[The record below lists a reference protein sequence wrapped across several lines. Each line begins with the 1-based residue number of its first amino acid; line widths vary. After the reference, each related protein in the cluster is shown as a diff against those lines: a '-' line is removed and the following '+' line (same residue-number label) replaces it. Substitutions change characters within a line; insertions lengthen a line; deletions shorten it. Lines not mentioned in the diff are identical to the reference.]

1 MEGEGAVIQLPCFV
15 LLRLVQAKLK
25 ALHEVVVRNRLEQ
38 LRKRQRDEAFQA
50 QEELLA
56 GVAKAASTRSN
67 INAPLD
73 VVVNVEMS
81 DEIVEDMEAYDR
93 AMSPSLLD
101 ITKLSSD
108 DRQID
113 IILEEDDRRNLVSF
127 EAAKVFAFADEVL
140 ASSINN
146 VIQSPLQGLFRRLHN
161 LQQQKSKAK
170 KHLAAQIS
178 PLRLCTGLRRRK
190 ISTRRKNFLIWRRTS
205 LIQPHTTGKTN
216 IGHAS
221 LDTSIAYIRA
231 TSGTNITR
239 RITSASSAFF
249 L

>member
-67 INAPLD
+67 ALD
-73 VVVNVEMS
+73 VIVNVEMS
-81 DEIVEDMEAYDR
+81 DEVVEDIEAYDR
-93 AMSPSLLD
+93 AMSPGLLD

-113 IILEEDDRRNLVSF
+113 IILEGDDRRNLVGF
-127 EAAKVFAFADEVL
+127 EAAKVFAFADDVL

-146 VIQSPLQGLFRRLHN
+146 VVQSPLQGLFRRLHN

-190 ISTRRKNFLIWRRTS
+190 ISMRRKNFLIWRRTS
-205 LIQPHTTGKTN
+205 LIQPHTTGRTN

-221 LDTSIAYIRA
+221 RDTSIASIQA

-239 RITSASSAFF
+239 HITSASSAFF

>member
-1 MEGEGAVIQLPCFV
+1 M
-15 LLRLVQAKLK
+15 QAKLK
-25 ALHEVVVRNRLEQ
+25 AVHEVVVRNRLEQ
-38 LRKRQRDEAFQA
+38 LGKRQRDEAFQA

-127 EAAKVFAFADEVL
+127 EAVKVFAFADEVL

-146 VIQSPLQGLFRRLHN
+146 VVQSPLQGLFRRLHN
-161 LQQQKSKAK
+161 LQEQKSKAK
-170 KHLAAQIS
+170 KHLDEEEELLNLEEDIVNPTTYNWEDKYRPRKPS
-178 PLRLCTGLRRRK
+178 YFNRVHTGYEWNKYNQTRYECVQCIFFCDQLYPDTDD
-190 ISTRRKNFLIWRRTS
+190 STDNPPPKVVQGYKVGLSIH
-205 LIQPHTTGKTN
+205 QP
-216 IGHAS
+216 
-221 LDTSIAYIRA
+221 RA
-231 TSGTNITR
+231 
-239 RITSASSAFF
+239 